1 MSKTWQIFRKN
12 TDADRQ
18 PVATVHELEYHGEWM
33 EDEYVT
39 LTVKSPTPI
48 KFNFGDYLTYRGEQ
62 FVIDYNPNKIK
73 KARKNSHGEAFV
85 YENVKLFSLAR
96 ELNDIAFK
104 DYVLNWNSP
113 SNTNVYSSQGKFGFF
128 AASVEDLAD
137 RLQANLD
144 RAAGPIW
151 TVLTPNHD
159 RTLQRINSRVPDSL
173 WLQYYHPGKSIS
185 QVNTNKTEGNRDIN
199 ISVDNQSCRNILAL
213 SYKNFGLSYVVRNRV
228 IIIGAPA
235 VGVSNVFKYGKGNGL
250 SEIGENC
257 DDSQTVVTKL
267 YAYGSSKNL
276 PANYYANLHKQ
287 FYGVITDVHSKD
299 AGRYH
304 YAEFSLDIHYVA
316 GLFSVRAMGPDN
328 ASYQVGWITK
338 TSIDGIEI
346 ITRVENVSTNPW
358 PMLRLYVEYRE
369 GNDEADEP
377 NLNKLISYINN
388 IAVGKHVVF
397 TAGYDK
403 NVWPQDH
410 ISYTNHDIYPQL
422 LSIGNLML
430 PGFPDL
436 SLHDWVTGVANG
448 SIHSSS
454 VSQET
459 ADTFLLLYDFSH
471 EVMSPWIRSKK
482 ASVIGE
488 KEGSVYFDGS
498 SDDRPEIMPS
508 IEGTS
513 AGVVVTG
520 SDVKDNGYLNETA
533 DPSFTIKVAASDVLD
548 WKEAWNNKQEDIYI
562 EMKSGFCTGRK
573 FKLQQVPKLEGG
585 NWTLKLERDQDSS
598 LGRYF
603 PYFENNTSHYSQVL
617 SGDTFVVTGL
627 QMPSSYVEEAAA
639 QLLIRSCNVLNN
651 IDEPKITYLPKVD
664 EIFMARQDAEA
675 KASNGTITSLHDTL
689 MAGMC
694 IHVKDE
700 DLEMDLT
707 TYIDNITI
715 KENGNN
721 GIPTYDVVLRDEKD
735 VSDVQRAIDIIGGMS
750 SFGEIM
756 SPDEITRLI
765 KQIGKQ
771 IGDANYLSKTHN
783 DETQHLISLFGGCVV
798 DLFMRSPEFLTGLWI
813 EQKNSKTGETEV
825 INDGKGFAVKKDDGG
840 KWTIELDNA
849 VIRSL
854 LRAKR
859 ILADE
864 AAIDKMTKQTIFNIG
879 LKTLGDILLG
889 DFKTGK
895 SGGVITPN
903 GDAELR
909 NLVARLTATIGSG
922 IYPDESDT
930 SLRKPSLIVNGDS
943 EFSDNLSSPE
953 FISGFL
959 SGKGWSIQKQTFVN
973 SAGVEETKWSMEID
987 NLTVRN
993 ILRVYE
999 LIISQLRGEND
1010 NYVFAAMAE
1019 VHHYDPLTGKVWFS
1033 TEGGKMYMPFRVGDY
1048 IMVQRFQPGNDVV
1061 SGGDGYITKHYE
1073 LIITDCGSG
1082 GQVDENG
1089 ERLDWALFKDF
1100 TTQMVDDSTDPKHG
1114 DDAYIG
1120 TYHTEEEIS
1129 NMSHPT
1135 IMGPE
1140 KLISKGDTF
1149 CRVDNE
1155 SDPERKGLM
1164 SITSVGPN
1172 TPYMDVIYGLKTD
1185 PNHSLKSRFGNLEG
1199 INTDLF
1205 GWLEGF
1211 GAYINNLYGVG
1222 KFFNAQTGESMES
1235 RIEATNERM
1244 RSVYKETLYDVGD
1257 SENKVSNGF
1266 FQDDFEDWTPVD
1278 INGAALA
1285 EAPEMSVSR
1294 TYTDPNTGQQT
1305 ADWRMEHANGDNQV
1319 AIKSGETD
1327 GGYAVPLLMNGLQ
1340 LQIQKTLK
1348 AELSDVGGVRML
1360 HLRNSGVSQDFLQV
1374 DENNSHKKLAVDDN
1388 EFEDPKNEL
1397 NKQPEYE
1404 KATYKYWEDYY
1415 RDWLR
1420 KEYGYNDL
1428 KIEEYVRKSNAVEWI
1443 NNQVDVWTTYY
1454 LNQVDHLTSTES
1466 EPDKLYLGI
1475 RILPLTEGRL
1485 RVGFLTK
1492 DGSFNEYQNS
1502 KQCFSKWYPAARDSM
1517 KWELATWNDH
1527 PEDEGGAWYYPCDT
1541 DKTRKTGK
1549 LFVGY
1554 TGECYI
1560 RFVVL
1565 SNDPT
1570 DELEHE
1576 YETLFEQNS
1585 RRIRMQAK
1593 KDEKEFANWVIQ
1605 YNVIGQRV
1613 TDNRNLADHA
1623 LKDILGIEYDE
1634 DSGTYIFPKDWF
1646 DPNYTYGSWL
1656 IHTKSRIDFLFTKFD
1671 EYGNL
1676 IGYSNHT
1683 QTADYI
1689 SDIIASGSTYPTW
1702 AVNCLN
1708 FAKSFLR
1715 FSNRYYDN
1723 NVLKNGAW
1731 LTATADY
1738 ALSASELTT
1747 IKAQF
1752 QSNGDIQ
1759 QKYTAA
1765 ANKISEIPSDI
1776 GDLGGTNG
1784 KISDPEGRMLIVNYF
1799 NRVVAL
1805 RYSIVKTSINSLS
1818 ADGSSN
1824 INMNNSTFLGLKN
1837 LEIPQMEQACRELV
1851 AMIVNRYGEEK
1862 LGNKIQVVQEGF
1874 KAYQDSLDDAI
1885 KEAYAGQNVDFV
1897 SWASDTALSSV
1908 QAKAIIDKDTGKIK
1922 TESIQS
1928 QTAELIESAINN
1940 YGDGKFTDYTQT
1952 DNGFESFI
1960 VCLANDRK
1968 NFSEYKI
1975 AQNNVK
1981 EYLEDNIL
1989 NKSEY
1994 EAVKKLRMSLE
2005 SDYKDVVATYTKIHD
2020 NANLTGKDNDQNT
2033 VKGKIKKAYDALST
2047 AYTTLI
2053 NSIDTLLTKYEEA
2066 ISGNSATSITITVPA
2081 NLKTSINSNFTTFN
2095 TKLEDYKKALDDASY
2110 DINKA
2115 TAQVLVDTLKNII
2128 NPDVLP
2134 DKNKEYTYAS
2144 FKSETATKFAQ
2155 IYGKWDVN
2163 EDGTLGG
2170 LRGYSTTEQTANAI
2184 ESAVTTLGETMQN
2197 DIDTLIGKINED
2209 ISAINS
2215 SLDSLT
2221 GDQGDIGDSF
2231 TSYVIQ
2237 TDKKIANIVGKWNT
2251 DAEGNITTLKE
2262 YSTTVQTSNL
2272 IQSSVSSLEKKVID
2286 LSDINK
2292 WERKTTDENVGGVFE
2307 DRTSSNPTGIKIAA
2321 ANRILYRDLIPV
2333 TKFAAI
2339 AIESGY
2345 DVFFV
2350 YFDSSGKVCS
2360 KTGSGWKSLPKKDD
2374 NVTSKVISI
2383 SPNSDSLPSDLAYIG
2398 LLLRKGSPSV
2408 DSEIYVTDI
2417 PSTGIML
2424 VDSKIAD
2431 VSFVNQTAMSISTT
2445 VTNNM
2450 NAANDA
2456 FKTLTD
2462 NLKAE
2467 ETAREEAINGLKDD
2481 FDKFEDDY
2489 TATWFYQNRDL
2500 LALMAAE
2507 FDGDGKIKGYADL
2520 KVSVDDISTTVTNNK
2535 NDADSALSALN
2546 NETIPALEES
2556 IVAAIN
2562 SAGEA
2567 KDIAES
2573 SATWIDQNKDAVL
2586 VAAGAFNEDGTLK
2599 NASGFLTEDNFS
2611 TLFSTAYTNTYRDP
2625 SEWEQGSV
2633 RVGSNSE
2640 YDDMKVNSNTSI
2652 RMATLQPVSGGT
2664 YFYLNEGYNLY
2675 VYFFNSIKNYIGNA
2689 SSSYTNSGNRGIYVP
2704 DGSKYCAVRI
2714 VKNEA
2719 DSFTPKEF
2727 SSSGFRMSDIEVAT
2741 MAEISAS
2748 VAWESD
2754 GNGGMQLKSNI
2765 KLSADHITQVANNID
2780 INANNI
2786 NWIVTGGW
2794 GISNGEYNTLWFDEY
2809 GNMSIAGTLT
2819 QGEITGNVN
2828 VGTGTKKMVIEP
2840 REDGARLVGK
2850 DGNTEVLT
2858 LGFNSYENSY
2868 VPSLFLTAPNGTN
2881 YQDSVI
2887 RIVSCPD
2894 FAEVMAEAAGNTGSY
2909 HIIRMIASPR
2919 DGYAT
2924 IQCNA
2929 WPSSNQNL
2937 ESGMVYVQNGYLRV
2951 R

>member
-1 MSKTWQIFRKN
+1 MIDIRGLLNGGTDSLGKTSSERWKLLIQAVIELQKRK
-12 TDADRQ
+12 AS
-18 PVATVHELEYHGEWM
+18 G
-33 EDEYVT
+33 
-39 LTVKSPTPI
+39 S
-48 KFNFGDYLTYRGEQ
+48 
-62 FVIDYNPNKIK
+62 
-73 KARKNSHGEAFV
+73 S
-85 YENVKLFSLAR
+85 S
-96 ELNDIAFK
+96 
-104 DYVLNWNSP
+104 
-113 SNTNVYSSQGKFGFF
+113 YSSSDSERAK
-128 AASVEDLAD
+128 VAD
-137 RLQANLD
+137 SL
-144 RAAGPIW
+144 
-151 TVLTPNHD
+151 
-159 RTLQRINSRVPDSL
+159 SPDSKD
-173 WLQYYHPGKSIS
+173 WDTIRRIAEESGM
-185 QVNTNKTEGNRDIN
+185 TEE
-199 ISVDNQSCRNILAL
+199 
-213 SYKNFGLSYVVRNRV
+213 
-228 IIIGAPA
+228 
-235 VGVSNVFKYGKGNGL
+235 
-250 SEIGENC
+250 EI
-257 DDSQTVVTKL
+257 
-267 YAYGSSKNL
+267 
-276 PANYYANLHKQ
+276 
-287 FYGVITDVHSKD
+287 
-299 AGRYH
+299 
-304 YAEFSLDIHYVA
+304 AEL
-316 GLFSVRAMGPDN
+316 
-328 ASYQVGWITK
+328 
-338 TSIDGIEI
+338 IE
-346 ITRVENVSTNPW
+346 
-358 PMLRLYVEYRE
+358 
-369 GNDEADEP
+369 
-377 NLNKLISYINN
+377 
-388 IAVGKHVVF
+388 
-397 TAGYDK
+397 
-403 NVWPQDH
+403 
-410 ISYTNHDIYPQL
+410 
-422 LSIGNLML
+422 
-430 PGFPDL
+430 
-436 SLHDWVTGVANG
+436 
-448 SIHSSS
+448 
-454 VSQET
+454 
-459 ADTFLLLYDFSH
+459 
-471 EVMSPWIRSKK
+471 
-482 ASVIGE
+482 
-488 KEGSVYFDGS
+488 
-498 SDDRPEIMPS
+498 S
-508 IEGTS
+508 IE
-513 AGVVVTG
+513 
-520 SDVKDNGYLNETA
+520 
-533 DPSFTIKVAASDVLD
+533 
-548 WKEAWNNKQEDIYI
+548 NNR
-562 EMKSGFCTGRK
+562 F
-573 FKLQQVPKLEGG
+573 
-585 NWTLKLERDQDSS
+585 
-598 LGRYF
+598 
-603 PYFENNTSHYSQVL
+603 
-617 SGDTFVVTGL
+617 
-627 QMPSSYVEEAAA
+627 
-639 QLLIRSCNVLNN
+639 
-651 IDEPKITYLPKVD
+651 
-664 EIFMARQDAEA
+664 
-675 KASNGTITSLHDTL
+675 
-689 MAGMC
+689 
-694 IHVKDE
+694 
-700 DLEMDLT
+700 
-707 TYIDNITI
+707 
-715 KENGNN
+715 
-721 GIPTYDVVLRDEKD
+721 
-735 VSDVQRAIDIIGGMS
+735 
-750 SFGEIM
+750 
-756 SPDEITRLI
+756 
-765 KQIGKQ
+765 
-771 IGDANYLSKTHN
+771 LSKTHD
-783 DETQHLISLFGGCVV
+783 DETEYLISLFGGCVV
-798 DLFMRSPEFLTGLWI
+798 DLMLRSPEFLKGLWI
-813 EQKNSKTGETEV
+813 ERINTNTGETV
-825 INDGKGFAVKKDDGG
+825 VSNNGKGFAVSKDAGG
-840 KWTIELDNA
+840 KWTIEIDYA
-849 VIRSL
+849 VVRSL
-854 LRAKR
+854 MRAKN
-859 ILADE
+859 IMADE
-864 AAIDKMTKQTIFNIG
+864 AAIDKMTRQTVFKVG
-879 LKTLGDILLG
+879 LRTLGDILLG
-889 DFKTGK
+889 EFESGK
-895 SGGVITPN
+895 SGGVITPY

-922 IYPDESDT
+922 PYPDEDEPE
-930 SLRKPSLIVNGDS
+930 LRKPSLIVNGDS

-959 SGKGWSIQKQTFVN
+959 SGKGWAIQKKKYIN
-973 SAGVEETKWSMEID
+973 AAGEEEDRWIMEID

-999 LIISQLRGEND
+999 LVISQLRGEND

-1019 VHHYDPLTGKVWFS
+1019 VHHYDPLTGRVWLS
-1033 TEGGKMYMPFRVGDY
+1033 TEGGKIYMPFRVGDY

-1089 ERLDWALFKDF
+1089 DRLDWVLFKNF
-1100 TTQMVDDSTDPKHG
+1100 TTQMVDDMTDPSHG
-1114 DDAYIG
+1114 NEDYTG
-1120 TYHTEEEIS
+1120 TYYTDEEIGKMQ
-1129 NMSHPT
+1129 NPT
-1135 IMGPE
+1135 MMGAE
-1140 KLISKGDTF
+1140 TLIAKGDTF

-1164 SITSVGPN
+1164 AITSVGPN

-1185 PNHSLKSRFGNLEG
+1185 PGHYLKSRFGNLEG
-1199 INTDLF
+1199 IKTDLF

-1305 ADWRMEHANGDNQV
+1305 ADWRMEHANGNDQV

-1374 DENNSHKKLAVDDN
+1374 DENNSHKKLAVDDD

-1428 KIEEYVRKSNAVEWI
+1428 KIEEYVRKPNAVEWI

-1928 QTAELIESAINN
+1928 QTAELIESAIDD
-1940 YGDGKFTDYTQT
+1940 YGDEKFSDYTQT
-1952 DNGFESFI
+1952 ANGFQSLV
-1960 VCLANDRK
+1960 VCLKNDRVSFA
-1968 NFSEYKI
+1968 NYQT
-1975 AQNNVK
+1975 AQIKVRD
-1981 EYLEDNIL
+1981 YLEDNIL

-1994 EAVKKLRMSLE
+1994 EAVKKLRMSME
-2005 SDYKDVVATYTKIHD
+2005 SEYKDITATYTQVHG
-2020 NANLTGKDNDQNT
+2020 NANLPGTDNDQNS
-2033 VKGKIKKAYDALST
+2033 VKGKIKKAYDELST
-2047 AYTTLI
+2047 AYTNLDTSLATLI
-2053 NSIDTLLTKYEEA
+2053 AEYKEA
-2066 ISGNSATSITITVPA
+2066 ISKNDDQSITITVSDT
-2081 NLKTSINSNFTTFN
+2081 LKNNVNTYFDKFN
-2095 TKLEDYKKALDDASY
+2095 EKLTAYQKVLDDASNE
-2110 DINKA
+2110 ISKA
-2115 TAQVLVDTLKNII
+2115 TAQGLVNQLKNII

-2134 DKNKEYTYAS
+2134 DKNNKYTYAS

-2215 SLDSLT
+2215 SLDILT

-2231 TSYVIQ
+2231 ASYVIQ

-2333 TKFAAI
+2333 TKFAAV

-2431 VSFVNQTAMSISTT
+2431 VSFVNQTAKSISTT
-2445 VTNNM
+2445 VTNNKS
-2450 NAANDA
+2450 AADSA

-2462 NLKAE
+2462 NLE
-2467 ETAREEAINGLKDD
+2467 GLKDD
-2481 FDKFEDDY
+2481 FDEFEDAY

-2520 KVSVDDISTTVTNNK
+2520 QVSVENISTTVTNNK
-2535 NDADSALSALN
+2535 SAADSALSALN
-2546 NETIPALEES
+2546 DETIPALEES

-2567 KDIAES
+2567 KGIAES

-2640 YDDMKVNSNTSI
+2640 YDDMKVNSSTSI

-2675 VYFFNSIKNYIGNA
+2675 VYFFNSTKNYIGYA
-2689 SSSYTNSGNRGIYVP
+2689 SSDYTNSGNRGIYVP
-2704 DGSKYCAVRI
+2704 DGSEYCAVRI
-2714 VKNEA
+2714 VKNGA

-2850 DGNTEVLT
+2850 DGETEVLT

-2868 VPSLFLTAPNGTN
+2868 VPSLFLIAPNGTN

-2894 FAEVMAEAAGNTGSY
+2894 FAEVMAEAAGNTREY
-2909 HIIRMIASPR
+2909 HVIRMIASPR

-2924 IQCNA
+2924 IYSNA

-2937 ESGMVYVQNGYLRV
+2937 EAGMVYVQNGYLRV